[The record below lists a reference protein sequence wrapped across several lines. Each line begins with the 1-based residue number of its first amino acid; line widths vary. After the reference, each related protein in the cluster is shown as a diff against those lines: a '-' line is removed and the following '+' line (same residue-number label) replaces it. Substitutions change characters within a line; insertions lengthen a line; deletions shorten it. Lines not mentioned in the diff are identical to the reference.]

1 MPLEVAGPTIGDT
14 GPDFTLTEASGET
27 IHLAAQHGRPV
38 VLIFYRG
45 GW

>member
-1 MPLEVAGPTIGDT
+1 MPLEIAGPTTGDAA
-14 GPDFTLTEASGET
+14 PDFTLTEASGEI
-27 IHLAAQHGRPV
+27 IHLAALRGRAV